1 MQAIILIL
9 ASVNILMTISLLFS
23 LMASE
28 RRRKG
33 KEDISN
39 DAIARLESYISRGFE
54 SLEREND
61 EFRKEVSSFPAV
73 SLLECIYFIAKRPL
87 FTLRGSDK
95 KHDGN
100 RLSHE

>member
-54 SLEREND
+54 TLISLAVRD
-61 EFRKEVSSFPAV
+61 FRAAF
-73 SLLECIYFIAKRPL
+73 LCL
-87 FTLRGSDK
+87 
-95 KHDGN
+95 
-100 RLSHE
+100 